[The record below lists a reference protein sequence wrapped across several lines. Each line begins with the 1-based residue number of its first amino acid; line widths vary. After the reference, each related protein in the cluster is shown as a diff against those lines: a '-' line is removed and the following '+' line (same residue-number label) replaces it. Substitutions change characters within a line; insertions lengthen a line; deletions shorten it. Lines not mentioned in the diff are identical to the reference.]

1 MKNKLPGA
9 LVLPHAESVLNTLA
23 PHCQRIEWLGSLRRG
38 KEFVGDVELL
48 LIPKGVE
55 QGLLFDKQPSRIAAG
70 NELIKAV
77 NQFNV
82 VKGGLEDYGHMV
94 QFFGPRR
101 IPFDLF
107 VAGYENFGYQKV
119 IRTGPHEHNVGFIIP
134 MLKSRGYELK
144 HAHIWKGEQLIPV
157 PEEENLYDL
166 IDTHVISPNERQFFT
181 KTNELK

>member
-1 MKNKLPGA
+1 MKSKLLGK
-9 LVLPHAESVLNTLA
+9 LVLPYAESVLTTLV
-23 PHCQRIEWLGSLRRG
+23 PHCQRIEILGSLRRG

-48 LIPKGVE
+48 VIPKGV
-55 QGLLFDKQPSRIAAG
+55 QQRVLFDGQPTKIAADS
-70 NELIKAV
+70 ELIKAIH
-77 NQFNV
+77 QFNV
-82 VKGGLEDYGHMV
+82 VKGGLEDHGHMV

-134 MLKSRGYELK
+134 MLKYMGYELK
-144 HAHIWKGEQLIPV
+144 DAHIWKGEQLILI

-166 IDTHVISPNERQFFT
+166 IQTPVIPPNERQFFT
-181 KTNELK
+181 KTKELK